1 MMRSSSSES
10 PKGITSS
17 ARECRITVPG
27 FTVLA
32 DPHWFHAGQ
41 SRTSRASPL
50 LMFIATAPP
59 ARSDDHIGLVL
70 VELVL
75 GDLDGLLWEL
85 GIEDRVA
92 VVLEKGRFDAARN

>member
-10 PKGITSS
+10 LKGITSS

-41 SRTSRASPL
+41 SRTSRAPPL

-59 ARSDDHIGLVL
+59 RSDDHIGLVL
-70 VELVL
+70 VELLL

-92 VVLEKGRFDAARN
+92 VVFEKGRFDTAHN